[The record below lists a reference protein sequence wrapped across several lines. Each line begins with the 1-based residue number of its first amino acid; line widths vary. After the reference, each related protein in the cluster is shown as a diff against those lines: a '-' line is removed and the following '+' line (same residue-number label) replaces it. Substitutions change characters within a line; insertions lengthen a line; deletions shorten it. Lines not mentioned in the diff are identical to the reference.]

1 MVFCLP
7 LQPEVPE
14 GYLCNHH
21 CMNIKSSKDRVAAS
35 SDFSAPLAVSAQRKN
50 PAIIE
55 GTAGTQP
62 MHWLQLLK
70 TQWKL
75 WLMRVV

>member
-1 MVFCLP
+1 LS
-7 LQPEVPE
+7 
-14 GYLCNHH
+14 N
-21 CMNIKSSKDRVAAS
+21 KDGVAAS

-62 MHWLQLLK
+62 MYWLPAAQNPVEIMADEDFTIVK
-70 TQWKL
+70 SRGRKNPVKL
-75 WLMRVV
+75 DMTAPSVSTV